1 MGTRSASGRSRCLPS
16 MSKRRCRFRPEKPRG
31 RRMSKRFPLN
41 HAPVV
46 VAYIAESRGR
56 VALVWPYWSRSSRSF
71 FVRWRRRHCE

>member
-1 MGTRSASGRSRCLPS
+1 
-16 MSKRRCRFRPEKPRG
+16 
-31 RRMSKRFPLN
+31 MSKRFPLN